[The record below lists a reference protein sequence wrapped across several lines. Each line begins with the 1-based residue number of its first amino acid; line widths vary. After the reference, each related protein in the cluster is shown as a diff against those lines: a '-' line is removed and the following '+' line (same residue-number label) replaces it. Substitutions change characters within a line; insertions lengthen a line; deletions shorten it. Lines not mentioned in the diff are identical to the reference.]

1 MVKNFL
7 FLMSFLGVLIFGS
20 SGAFAGGPLNP
31 PQKINFVA
39 FQTNG
44 LLLYADSWPN
54 PNGCTTTAAVMLLKT
69 DPNYDKAFALLLT
82 AYASGKEVS
91 GYSDGCSAHDA
102 HTFNT
107 IRGHKYLVVR

>member
-1 MVKNFL
+1 MKNIL
-7 FLMSFLGVLIFGS
+7 FLTSFLGLLTFGS
-20 SGAFAGGPLNP
+20 TSAFAGGFLNP
-31 PQKINFVA
+31 PQKITYVA

-54 PNGCTTTAAVMLLKT
+54 PNGCTTRAAVMLLKT

-91 GYSDGCSAHDA
+91 GYSDGCAAHDA
-102 HTFNT
+102 QTFNT